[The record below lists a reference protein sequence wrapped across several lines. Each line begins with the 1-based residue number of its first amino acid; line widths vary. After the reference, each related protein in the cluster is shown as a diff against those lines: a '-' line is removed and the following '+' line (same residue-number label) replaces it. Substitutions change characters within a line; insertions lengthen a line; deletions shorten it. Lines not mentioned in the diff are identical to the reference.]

1 MSLLLKHSTLLMSS
15 LPINA
20 LLCRHTRLKKNKSCY
35 CLCAACVVVV
45 VVVVVVFFFSSCRKE
60 KRSEDVHDASLQ
72 KSGVDEDAQ
81 HTIASVNGL
90 QNTNLPKP

>member
-45 VVVVVVFFFSSCRKE
+45 VYVVVVVVVFSFAE
-60 KRSEDVHDASLQ
+60 KKRGVKTFNASLPI
-72 KSGVDEDAQ
+72 DA
-81 HTIASVNGL
+81 H
-90 QNTNLPKP
+90 PKP